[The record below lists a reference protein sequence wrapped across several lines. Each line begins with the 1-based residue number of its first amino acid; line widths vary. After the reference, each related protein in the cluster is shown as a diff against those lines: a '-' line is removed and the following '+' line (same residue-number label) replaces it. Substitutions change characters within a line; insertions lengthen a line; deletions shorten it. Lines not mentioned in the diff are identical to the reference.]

1 MKGATFLACNLGIE
15 DSSTVVHLF
24 NTHISYWLSNPR
36 VHMYL
41 SMNPTLN
48 P

>member
-1 MKGATFLACNLGIE
+1 MACNPGIN
-15 DSSTVVHLF
+15 SSIVVNLL
-24 NTHISYWLSNPR
+24 NTHISYQLSNPR